1 MRDWLPLDLLVVGAV
16 AAATPAVTSLSVPE
30 GTPLQVV
37 VGAAFVL
44 FAPGYALVS
53 FALPAR
59 RTADHG
65 TDRADSVAVGL
76 PERLL
81 LAVGVSIP
89 LVALTGVVLNY
100 SPWGL
105 GPRPLLLAVAVPTV
119 ALSAGAAVRRWRVSP
134 DRRFRVGPTGAPA
147 RLWAWVGGAG
157 SQREAHLNVLLL
169 FGVVLAVAGIGTAIA
184 TSGGGERYTEFYL
197 GTEDAAT
204 GELTAGEYPTELRRG
219 QAAEF
224 VVGVTNREHAT
235 REYTVV
241 AELQRVRDG
250 QVVQQSQVAQFTR
263 TVAHNGSLRRE
274 VVVRPEMTGENLRL
288 SYLLYRGTP
297 PEEPSSASASRHL
310 YVWVD
315 VAGPETSAAAQAS
328 VTISET
334 RR

>member
-1 MRDWLPLDLLVVGAV
+1 
-16 AAATPAVTSLSVPE
+16 
-30 GTPLQVV
+30 
-37 VGAAFVL
+37 
-44 FAPGYALVS
+44 
-53 FALPAR
+53 
-59 RTADHG
+59 
-65 TDRADSVAVGL
+65 
-76 PERLL
+76 
-81 LAVGVSIP
+81 
-89 LVALTGVVLNY
+89 
-100 SPWGL
+100 
-105 GPRPLLLAVAVPTV
+105 
-119 ALSAGAAVRRWRVSP
+119 
-134 DRRFRVGPTGAPA
+134 
-147 RLWAWVGGAG
+147 
-157 SQREAHLNVLLL
+157 VLLL

-204 GELTAGEYPTELRRG
+204 G
-219 QAAEF
+219 
-224 VVGVTNREHAT
+224 EHAT

-297 PEEPSSASASRHL
+297 PEEPSAGSASRHL

-315 VAGPETSAAAQAS
+315 VADPGASAAAQAS